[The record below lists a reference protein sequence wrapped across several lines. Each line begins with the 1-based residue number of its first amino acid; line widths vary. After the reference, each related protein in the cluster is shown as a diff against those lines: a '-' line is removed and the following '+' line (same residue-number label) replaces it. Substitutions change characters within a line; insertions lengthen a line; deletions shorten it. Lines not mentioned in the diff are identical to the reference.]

1 MQTATPPQ
9 LLWPAMMM
17 CSTWSSRSA
26 YVMTD
31 TAFASLAKIWLNRS
45 LACASSFQEIEG
57 HLLRDVAV
65 REDRAWHALQDHGL
79 WHSGVRTTNP

>member
-45 LACASSFQEIEG
+45 LACAPSF
-57 HLLRDVAV
+57 
-65 REDRAWHALQDHGL
+65 
-79 WHSGVRTTNP
+79 